1 MKGRLVILGLLALVA
16 LFNIAGP
23 AGQGGGTLIIAV
35 PAEPPG
41 LNLILTPAAA
51 SLRMMMYNVY
61 EPLLRYTPEGK
72 IIPLLATSWEV
83 REVEGGA
90 EYTFHLRQGVR
101 FHNGKSLTA
110 ADVKY
115 TFDRLLD
122 PETAS
127 PNAEPFS
134 FVKGVV
140 VVDDY
145 TVKFIT
151 AGRGAPLLG
160 YLASSKGA
168 GIIPQ
173 GSEMEELKSH
183 PIGTGPFK
191 FGEWAPG
198 DHITLLKNEDYWQ
211 EGLPKLDEV
220 VFKFIPDQA
229 AALAALLA
237 GDVDFID
244 LMSAENAVQI
254 EDDPRFKLVSAPQ
267 NLVQVLVMNN
277 SRPPFDNVLV
287 RRAINYAIDR
297 EEIIAAVDLR
307 PEWGSP
313 VASHLCP
320 SNPYYVDLTGLYPHD
335 PERARA
341 LLAQAGYPD
350 GFATTIFLPQPYE
363 LHIHTGEVIADELA
377 EVGIEAK
384 LEIIEWGRWLN
395 QVYTNWDY
403 DMTVIAHDQGPEPA
417 GNFTKALERA
427 QEDGSSAYY
436 WQYTNYYLRE
446 LLKRGRE
453 TLDESERKVIYAMV
467 QTILADDAALAWI
480 QCPRLLEG
488 MRAEVQGVQP
498 LPLYVLELAP
508 LYLE

>member
-1 MKGRLVILGLLALVA
+1 MKGRPAILGILLMVLLISV
-16 LFNIAGP
+16 AGP
-23 AGQGGGTLIIAV
+23 AGEGGGRLIIAV

-61 EPLLRYTPEGK
+61 EPLLRYTPDGE
-72 IIPLLATSWEV
+72 IVPLLATSWET
-83 REVEGGA
+83 REVEDGA
-90 EYTFHLRQGVR
+90 EWTFHLRQGVR
-101 FHNGKSLTA
+101 FHNGAPFTA

-115 TFDRLLD
+115 TFDTLLD

-127 PNAEPFS
+127 PNAAPFS
-134 FVKGVV
+134 FVKEVV

-145 TVKFIT
+145 TVRFIT
-151 AGRGAPLLG
+151 EGKGAPLLG
-160 YLASSKGA
+160 YLASAKGA

-173 GSEMEELKSH
+173 GADMEELKSH
-183 PIGTGPFK
+183 PIGTGPFR

-198 DHITLLKNEDYWQ
+198 DHITLLRNENYWQ
-211 EGLPKLDEV
+211 PGLPKLDEV
-220 VFKFIPDQA
+220 TFKFIPDQA

-244 LMSAENAVQI
+244 LMSAENAIQI
-254 EDDPRFKLVSAPQ
+254 EDDPRFKLISAPQ
-267 NLVQVLVMNN
+267 NLVQVLVMND

-297 EEIIAAVDLR
+297 EELITAVDLR

-313 VASHLCP
+313 VASHMCP
-320 SNPYYVDLTGLYPHD
+320 SSPYYVDLTGLYPHD

-350 GFATTIFLPQPYE
+350 GFETTILLPQPYE
-363 LHIHTGEVIADELA
+363 FHIRTGKVIADELA
-377 EVGIEAK
+377 EVGIKAN
-384 LEIIEWGRWLN
+384 LEIIEWGRWLD

-403 DMTVIAHDQGPEPA
+403 EMTVIAHDQGPEPA
-417 GNFTKALERA
+417 RDFAKALERV

-436 WQYTNYYLRE
+436 WQYTNPYLRE
-446 LLKRGRE
+446 LLRRGRE

-467 QTILADDAALAWI
+467 QTVLADDAAEAWI

-488 MRAEVQGVQP
+488 MRAGVQGVEP

-508 LYLE
+508 IYLE